1 LKLNVDIQPFSG
13 YYQNIQKIVTLKTN
27 CDDGEKDFR
36 ISKESMHF
44 AESMR
49 YSVNEMITLE
59 QMIRK
64 GFRVDD
70 SGCPRYR
77 AMARGGLNRGGNNS
91 VK

>member
-1 LKLNVDIQPFSG
+1 MWVSSKYTENYDM
-13 YYQNIQKIVTLKTN
+13 QK

-36 ISKESMHF
+36 ISKESMRS

-49 YSVNEMITLE
+49 YSVNEMITPE
-59 QMIRK
+59 QMNRK

-70 SGCPRYR
+70 SGCPRDR
-77 AMARGGLNRGGNNS
+77 ARARGGPNRGGKDS